1 MTAATV
7 RSGQCHPSSA
17 PPTVPGHAF
26 QLAYLVLYLAVPTLD
41 PLMDISSPG
50 QPLPFFS
57 ISPRESGTIIT
68 RSQKIKGKF
77 FLKALLMFH
86 CHFHCPGSSF
96 VQGLGISLVG
106 PNPGSFPTAG
116 QQDRT
121 DLPESESFF
130 PPPLPL
136 LAPSPRE
143 ITLKG
148 PNGTM
153 SSSLPLSPPSL
164 PLFLFPFFF
173 Y

>member
-17 PPTVPGHAF
+17 PPTVPGHPF

-77 FLKALLMFH
+77 FLKPLLMFH

-121 DLPESESFF
+121 IYLSLKASSHLPSPSWR
-130 PPPLPL
+130 PPPG
-136 LAPSPRE
+136 
-143 ITLKG
+143 K
-148 PNGTM
+148 
-153 SSSLPLSPPSL
+153 SL
-164 PLFLFPFFF
+164 
-173 Y
+173 